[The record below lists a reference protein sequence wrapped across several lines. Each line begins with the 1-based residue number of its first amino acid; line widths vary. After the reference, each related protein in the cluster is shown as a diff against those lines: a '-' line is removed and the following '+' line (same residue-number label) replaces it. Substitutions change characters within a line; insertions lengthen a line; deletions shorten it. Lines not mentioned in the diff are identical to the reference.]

1 MQTILGSGGPIGTA
15 LARELRAHTSQVRL
29 VSRNPEKVNPEDHL
43 FPADL
48 LDAAA
53 VKRAVEG
60 TEVAYL
66 TAGLEYK
73 YAVWKR
79 DWPRIISN
87 VIAACEEHECRLVF
101 FDNMYL
107 YDKDCLGHMT
117 EKTPVSPPSKKGE
130 VRARI
135 AEVIMRNVWTGR
147 ITALI
152 ARSTDFYGPGIKN
165 NSLLI
170 ETVFKP
176 LSEGKK
182 ANWMTSADH
191 KHSFTYTP
199 DAAKATALL
208 GNTEDAFNQVWHL
221 PTAANPLTGHEW
233 VNAVA
238 SEMGIK
244 PAYRSVPKF
253 VVQMMGLFNSAMKE
267 TAEMMYQFD
276 RDYVFDSTKF
286 EEKYHIHPTLYEDG
300 IKEVVA
306 ADFSGKKSDNRK
318 RNY

>member
-15 LARELRAHTSQVRL
+15 LARELRSYTPEVRL
-29 VSRNPEKVNPEDHL
+29 VSRNPKKVHPEDHL
-43 FPADL
+43 FSADL
-48 LDAAA
+48 LDAEA
-53 VKRAVEG
+53 VKKAVEG
-60 TEVAYL
+60 AEVAYL

-79 DWPRIISN
+79 DWPRIITN
-87 VIAACEEHECRLVF
+87 VIAACEEHECKLVF

-107 YDKDCLGHMT
+107 YDKNCLGHMT
-117 EKTPVSPPSKKGE
+117 ERTPVSPPSNKGE

-147 ITALI
+147 ISALI
-152 ARSTDFYGPGIKN
+152 ARSADFYGPGIKN

-176 LSEGKK
+176 LSQGKK
-182 ANWMTSADH
+182 ANWLASADH
-191 KHSFTYTP
+191 KHSFTYVP

-208 GNTEDAFNQVWHL
+208 GNNEDAFNQVWHL

-233 VNAVA
+233 VHAIA
-238 SEMGIK
+238 REMGVK

-253 VVQMMGLFNSAMKE
+253 VVQIMGLFNSTMKE
-267 TAEMMYQFD
+267 TVEMMYQYD
-276 RDYVFDSTKF
+276 RNYVFDSSKF
-286 EEKYHIHPTLYEDG
+286 EEKYHLHPTPYEKG

-306 ADFSGKKSDNRK
+306 ADFSEKKRGDR
-318 RNY
+318 